1 MWHAINPIQEI
12 QNASGEASAL
22 QRFLQEVHNEVVRRE
37 QETLR
42 AQEQSALVHRDLADA
57 LHFSLESLVDTDL
70 TRVFQNVVRF
80 DASLVCIP
88 AFCGYMLEY

>member
-1 MWHAINPIQEI
+1 M
-12 QNASGEASAL
+12 
-22 QRFLQEVHNEVVRRE
+22 HNEVVRRE

-80 DASLVCIP
+80 DASLVCVSALVDICLDIDHRRNGSRIAWP
-88 AFCGYMLEY
+88 